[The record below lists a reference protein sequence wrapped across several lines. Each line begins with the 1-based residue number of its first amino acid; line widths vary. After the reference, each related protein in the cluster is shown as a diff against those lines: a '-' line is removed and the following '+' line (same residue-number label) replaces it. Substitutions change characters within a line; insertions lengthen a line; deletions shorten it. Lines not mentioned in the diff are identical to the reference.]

1 MLNSTKIFEIAEW
14 LEKEAGP
21 STGGRHYEQEILSKF
36 LKTASV
42 LREVAWRVREI
53 DLLLTRAID
62 PETFLENW
70 HDQSMRELMQ
80 IAHDMVP
87 LKLMLNH
94 PKNPLVQVF
103 PKETFQKK
111 TRDKSC

>member
-1 MLNSTKIFEIAEW
+1 MLNAAKIIEIAERV
-14 LEKEAGP
+14 EKEAVP
-21 STGGRHYEQEILSKF
+21 STDGRNYEPEILSKF

-42 LREVAWRVREI
+42 LREAAWRVREI

-87 LKLMLNH
+87 LKLI
-94 PKNPLVQVF
+94 
-103 PKETFQKK
+103 